1 MTYTIA
7 ITGKGGVGKT
17 TVAGLVVRGL
27 MARKMRPVL
36 AVDADPNTC
45 LDAALG
51 VRAAKTVGSVRED
64 ARQISSQ
71 GQVTGIAKQELL
83 NLKIAESLVEGE
95 DFDLIAMGR
104 PEGPGCYCYANNVLR
119 ETIREIAS
127 NYPYVVIDNE
137 AGLENLSRRI
147 VQKVDLL
154 VMTADPS
161 KRGLE
166 TVRRLFDLARE
177 MNVQYGKLAVVVN
190 RVREEN
196 ANGKLQLSNCKVE
209 EVREYT
215 KADFVVEL
223 PDNLELARFDED
235 GACLL
240 GLPVGNEVVTR
251 VSSFLDKVFG
261 TVS

>member
-1 MTYTIA
+1 MMTYTIA

-17 TVAGLVVRGL
+17 TVAGLMVRGL
-27 MARKMRPVL
+27 VARKFRPVL

-64 ARQISSQ
+64 ARKIAGQ

-83 NLKIAESLVEGE
+83 NLKIAESLIEGE

-147 VQKVDLL
+147 VQKVDLMVL
-154 VMTADPS
+154 TADPS

-166 TVRRLFDLARE
+166 TVKRLFDLARE
-177 MNVQYGKLAVVVN
+177 MEVQYGKLALVIN
-190 RVREEN
+190 RVREREDGGLRN
-196 ANGKLQLSNCKVE
+196 PPYE
-209 EVREYT
+209 EIKKYT
-215 KADFVVEL
+215 KADYVVTL
-223 PDNLELARFDED
+223 PDNAELAKFDED
-235 GACLL
+235 GVSLL
-240 GLPVGNEVVTR
+240 RLPATNEVTVR
-251 VSSFLDKVFG
+251 LDEFMNYLFDGRK
-261 TVS
+261 